1 MAVPNIVAFRID
13 ERLIHG
19 QGQLWIKALGV
30 NTVIVAND
38 SASEDS
44 MQQTLM
50 KAVVPKTI
58 AMRFFSI
65 QHTCDVIMKASP
77 KQTIFIVCKT
87 PDDALKLVA
96 GGVPVKEINVGNIT
110 NQDNSKRAKWSA
122 ILGILTFVFGIPS
135 ALSYG
140 IMADVHILGKTF
152 FDAMDFLV
160 SNLLMP
166 FGAICLSL
174 FTGYIFKKALA
185 MEELHLDET
194 AWKQGL
200 FQVWLFLL
208 RFIIPI
214 IIIVVFIAQFM

>member
-77 KQTIFIVCKT
+77 K
-87 PDDALKLVA
+87 
-96 GGVPVKEINVGNIT
+96 PV
-110 NQDNSKRAKWSA
+110 
-122 ILGILTFVFGIPS
+122 
-135 ALSYG
+135 SY
-140 IMADVHILGKTF
+140 T
-152 FDAMDFLV
+152 
-160 SNLLMP
+160 
-166 FGAICLSL
+166 
-174 FTGYIFKKALA
+174 
-185 MEELHLDET
+185 HLDVYKRQVRIAET
-194 AWKQGL
+194 KN
-200 FQVWLFLL
+200 
-208 RFIIPI
+208 R
-214 IIIVVFIAQFM
+214 